1 MAKKV
6 IVDAGHGGTDPGTSG
21 NGIIEKDFNLKMSQ
35 YIYDRLKELG
45 IETSMTRTGDETL
58 NQDIRPK
65 RAQSFYGSGSDVIIL
80 SNHINAGGGDGAEV
94 IYALRNTDTLSK
106 KIADELINS
115 GQNVRKYY
123 QRRLP
128 SNPSKDYYYI
138 HRDTP
143 KNETV
148 LIEYGFVD
156 SSLDD
161 VKQLKNDWEKMGEA
175 VVKAVTEYAGGRY
188 IPKVSITG
196 EYHKVISGDT
206 LYSIAKKYGVSVDD
220 LKARN
225 NLKTNTISLGQILY
239 LPTKTEVPST
249 GGKTYTVKSG
259 DTLWKIA
266 SQNNLS
272 VDELKRLNNL
282 TSNLLQVGQVLK
294 LDQEPSDSTNIY
306 IVKSGDTLYSIAN
319 RYKTTVDEIKRLNN
333 LKTNTLSIGQ
343 KISLPTSSGE
353 TPASLKNY
361 IVKSGDN
368 LYSIAQ
374 KNNTTVNEI
383 IQLNNLKSTLLS
395 IGQTLKLP

>member
-1 MAKKV
+1 M
-6 IVDAGHGGTDPGTSG
+6 
-21 NGIIEKDFNLKMSQ
+21 
-35 YIYDRLKELG
+35 
-45 IETSMTRTGDETL
+45 
-58 NQDIRPK
+58 
-65 RAQSFYGSGSDVIIL
+65 
-80 SNHINAGGGDGAEV
+80 
-94 IYALRNTDTLSK
+94 
-106 KIADELINS
+106 INS